1 MHGHLYWKI
10 KQTAQ
15 RRDAGMQCIWKV
27 SGFISLVKPQSREA
41 ALPHR
46 QSHSRPTYLLLL
58 SITAAQRERDTWL
71 YILLFSII
79 CLLLYFLLTI
89 CLFFHFLFLFF
100 LFFSIYLFIFCSW
113 SLEESRCIVPGCWNY
128 AFLISEVI
136 IISFEKYD
144 SIYQNHKRQKAGFWV
159 HVTDENTGGI
169 KLPWSRLRCNVFPR
183 CAGDRRKRV
192 TAWRE
197 ISDNYYKMLSISP
210 SVSLVF

>member
-1 MHGHLYWKI
+1 MPACSVFERCPVSFLWLSLKVEKLHCLTDKAI
-10 KQTAQ
+10 
-15 RRDAGMQCIWKV
+15 RDQLTYYCYLLPLLKEKETP
-27 SGFISLVKPQSREA
+27 GFISFFF
-41 ALPHR
+41 
-46 QSHSRPTYLLLL
+46 LL
-58 SITAAQRERDTWL
+58 SAYCFI
-71 YILLFSII
+71 
-79 CLLLYFLLTI
+79 
-89 CLFFHFLFLFF
+89 FF
-100 LFFSIYLFIFCSW
+100 LRFAFSFIFFSSSFFFFPIYLFIFCSW

-183 CAGDRRKRV
+183 CAGYRRKRV

-210 SVSLVF
+210 SVSLVL